1 LDKEMSKKKDRKG
14 LGRGLSALMAD
25 IDRDT
30 KITSNTVS
38 NTSSNML
45 PIEKVIANP
54 NQPRQDFNKE
64 DLEDLTQSIASRGII
79 QPIIVRVS
87 KENNDLYQIV
97 AGERRWRAAQK
108 AQLHEVPV
116 VVRDFTDEEL
126 LEVAIIENVQ
136 RSNLNPVEEALAYK
150 ALIDNFNYTQEQVA
164 TGLGKS
170 RSHVANLLRL
180 LNLPEKVLKYVRV
193 GSLSSG
199 HARTLVGHKQALAL
213 ANIMIEEN
221 MSVREAEIYVKQRLD
236 RKNLNKKINRKDADT
251 RALEADL
258 FTNIKMKV
266 SIDHKEIKGSGKLII
281 SYNDLDELEKLC
293 SILMDGSK

>member
-1 LDKEMSKKKDRKG
+1 
-14 LGRGLSALMAD
+14 MAD

-30 KITSNTVS
+30 KITSNTIS

-64 DLEDLTQSIASRGII
+64 DLEDLTRSIASRGII

-281 SYNDLDELEKLC
+281 SYNDLDELDKLC

>member
-1 LDKEMSKKKDRKG
+1 MSMKKDRKG

-25 IDRDT
+25 IDHDT
-30 KITSNTVS
+30 KIISNTVS

-64 DLEDLTQSIASRGII
+64 DLEDLTRSIASRGII

-170 RSHVANLLRL
+170 RSYIANLLRL

-281 SYNDLDELEKLC
+281 SYNDLDELDKLC

>member
-1 LDKEMSKKKDRKG
+1 MSKKKDRKG

-281 SYNDLDELEKLC
+281 SYNDLDELDKLC

>member
-1 LDKEMSKKKDRKG
+1 MSMKKDRKG

-25 IDRDT
+25 IDHDT
-30 KITSNTVS
+30 KIISNTVS

-64 DLEDLTQSIASRGII
+64 DLEDLTRSIASRGII

-266 SIDHKEIKGSGKLII
+266 SIYHKEIKGSGKLII
-281 SYNDLDELEKLC
+281 SYNDLDELDKLC

>member
-1 LDKEMSKKKDRKG
+1 MSMKKDRKG

-25 IDRDT
+25 IDHDT
-30 KITSNTVS
+30 KIISNTVS

-64 DLEDLTQSIASRGII
+64 DLEDLTRSIASRGII

-170 RSHVANLLRL
+170 RSYIANLLRL

-236 RKNLNKKINRKDADT
+236 RKNLNKEINRKDADT

-281 SYNDLDELEKLC
+281 SYNDLDELDKLC

>member
-1 LDKEMSKKKDRKG
+1 MSMKKDRKG

-25 IDRDT
+25 IDHDT
-30 KITSNTVS
+30 KIISNTVS

-64 DLEDLTQSIASRGII
+64 DLEDLTRSIASRGII

-266 SIDHKEIKGSGKLII
+266 SIDHKEIKGNGKLII
-281 SYNDLDELEKLC
+281 SYNDLDELDKLC
-293 SILMDGSK
+293 SMLMDGSK

>member
-1 LDKEMSKKKDRKG
+1 MSKKKDRKG

-170 RSHVANLLRL
+170 RSYIANLLRL

>member
-1 LDKEMSKKKDRKG
+1 MSMKKDRKG

-25 IDRDT
+25 IDHDT
-30 KITSNTVS
+30 KIISNTVS

-64 DLEDLTQSIASRGII
+64 DLEDLTRSIASRGII

-236 RKNLNKKINRKDADT
+236 RKNLNKNINRKDADT

-281 SYNDLDELEKLC
+281 SYNDLDELDKLC
-293 SILMDGSK
+293 SMLMDGSK

>member
-1 LDKEMSKKKDRKG
+1 MSMKKDRKG

-25 IDRDT
+25 IDHDT
-30 KITSNTVS
+30 KIISNTVS

-64 DLEDLTQSIASRGII
+64 DLEDLTRSIASRGII

-136 RSNLNPVEEALAYK
+136 RSNLNPVEEALAYRS
-150 ALIDNFNYTQEQVA
+150 LIDNFNYTQEQVA

-266 SIDHKEIKGSGKLII
+266 SIDHKEIKGNGKLII
-281 SYNDLDELEKLC
+281 SYNDLDELDKLC

>member
-1 LDKEMSKKKDRKG
+1 MSMKKDRKG

-170 RSHVANLLRL
+170 RSYIANLLRL
-180 LNLPEKVLKYVRV
+180 LNLLEKVLKYVRV

-281 SYNDLDELEKLC
+281 SYNDLDELDKLC

>member
-1 LDKEMSKKKDRKG
+1 MSKKKDRKG

-170 RSHVANLLRL
+170 RSYIANLLRL

-199 HARTLVGHKQALAL
+199 HARTLVGNKQALAL

-281 SYNDLDELEKLC
+281 SYNDLDELDKLC

>member
-1 LDKEMSKKKDRKG
+1 MKKDRKG

-25 IDRDT
+25 IDHDT
-30 KITSNTVS
+30 KIISNTVS

-64 DLEDLTQSIASRGII
+64 DLEDLTRSIASRGII

-97 AGERRWRAAQK
+97 AGERRWRADQK

-281 SYNDLDELEKLC
+281 SYNDLDELDKLC

>member
-1 LDKEMSKKKDRKG
+1 MSKKKDRKG

-38 NTSSNML
+38 NTSINML

-64 DLEDLTQSIASRGII
+64 DLEDLTQSISSRGII

-170 RSHVANLLRL
+170 RSYIANLLRL

-281 SYNDLDELEKLC
+281 SYNDLDELDKLC

>member
-1 LDKEMSKKKDRKG
+1 MSMKKDRKG

-25 IDRDT
+25 IDHDT
-30 KITSNTVS
+30 KIISNTVS

-64 DLEDLTQSIASRGII
+64 DLEDLTRSIASRGII

-266 SIDHKEIKGSGKLII
+266 SIDHKEIKGTGKLII

>member
-64 DLEDLTQSIASRGII
+64 DLEDLTRSIASRGII

-170 RSHVANLLRL
+170 RSYIANLLRL

>member
-1 LDKEMSKKKDRKG
+1 MSMKKDRKG

-25 IDRDT
+25 IDHDT
-30 KITSNTVS
+30 KIISNTVS

-64 DLEDLTQSIASRGII
+64 DLEDLTRSIASRGII

-193 GSLSSG
+193 GSLSSA
-199 HARTLVGHKQALAL
+199 HVRTLVGHKQALAL

-281 SYNDLDELEKLC
+281 SYNDLDELDKLC
-293 SILMDGSK
+293 SMLMDGSK

>member
-1 LDKEMSKKKDRKG
+1 MSKKKDRKG

-170 RSHVANLLRL
+170 RSYIANLLRL

-258 FTNIKMKV
+258 LTNIKMKV

-281 SYNDLDELEKLC
+281 SYNDLDELDKLC

>member
-1 LDKEMSKKKDRKG
+1 MKKDRKG

-25 IDRDT
+25 IDHDT
-30 KITSNTVS
+30 KIISNTVS

-64 DLEDLTQSIASRGII
+64 DLEDLTRSIASRGII

-281 SYNDLDELEKLC
+281 SYNDLDELDKLC
-293 SILMDGSK
+293 SMLMDGSK

>member
-1 LDKEMSKKKDRKG
+1 MSKKKDRKG

-25 IDRDT
+25 IDHDT
-30 KITSNTVS
+30 KIISNTVS

-64 DLEDLTQSIASRGII
+64 DLEDLTRSIASRGII

>member
-1 LDKEMSKKKDRKG
+1 MSKKKDRKG

-25 IDRDT
+25 IDHDT
-30 KITSNTVS
+30 KIISNTVS

-64 DLEDLTQSIASRGII
+64 DLEDLTRSIASRGII

-281 SYNDLDELEKLC
+281 SYNDLDELDKLC

>member
-1 LDKEMSKKKDRKG
+1 MSKKKDRKG

-79 QPIIVRVS
+79 QPIIVRAS

-170 RSHVANLLRL
+170 RSYIANLLRL

-281 SYNDLDELEKLC
+281 SYNDLDELDKLC

>member
-1 LDKEMSKKKDRKG
+1 MSMKKDRKG

-25 IDRDT
+25 IDHDT
-30 KITSNTVS
+30 KIISNTVS

-64 DLEDLTQSIASRGII
+64 DLEDLTRSIASRGII

-170 RSHVANLLRL
+170 RSYIANLLRL

-266 SIDHKEIKGSGKLII
+266 SIDHKEINGSGKLII
-281 SYNDLDELEKLC
+281 SYNDLDELDKLC

>member
-1 LDKEMSKKKDRKG
+1 MSMKKDRKG

-25 IDRDT
+25 IDHDT
-30 KITSNTVS
+30 KIISNTVS

-64 DLEDLTQSIASRGII
+64 DLEDLTRSIASRGII

-251 RALEADL
+251 RAIEADL

-266 SIDHKEIKGSGKLII
+266 SIDHKEIKGNGKLII
-281 SYNDLDELEKLC
+281 SYNDLDELDKLC

>member
-1 LDKEMSKKKDRKG
+1 MSMKKDRKG

-25 IDRDT
+25 IDHDT
-30 KITSNTVS
+30 KVISNTVS

-64 DLEDLTQSIASRGII
+64 DLEDLTRSIASRGII

-281 SYNDLDELEKLC
+281 SYNDLDELDKLC

>member
-1 LDKEMSKKKDRKG
+1 MKKDRKG

-25 IDRDT
+25 IDHDT
-30 KITSNTVS
+30 KIISNTVS

-64 DLEDLTQSIASRGII
+64 DLEDLTRSIASRGII

-266 SIDHKEIKGSGKLII
+266 SIDRKEIKGSGKLII
-281 SYNDLDELEKLC
+281 SYNDLDELDKLC
-293 SILMDGSK
+293 SMLMDGSK

>member
-1 LDKEMSKKKDRKG
+1 MSKKKDRKG

-64 DLEDLTQSIASRGII
+64 DLEDLTRSIASRGII

-170 RSHVANLLRL
+170 RSYIANLLRL

-266 SIDHKEIKGSGKLII
+266 SIDHKEIKGNGKLII
-281 SYNDLDELEKLC
+281 SYNDLDELDKLC

>member
-170 RSHVANLLRL
+170 RSYIANLLRL

-221 MSVREAEIYVKQRLD
+221 MSVREAEIYVKQRLG

-281 SYNDLDELEKLC
+281 SYNDLDELDKLC

>member
-1 LDKEMSKKKDRKG
+1 MKKDRKG

-25 IDRDT
+25 IDHDT
-30 KITSNTVS
+30 KIISNTVS

-64 DLEDLTQSIASRGII
+64 DLEDLTRSIASRGII

-281 SYNDLDELEKLC
+281 SYNNLDELDKLC

>member
-1 LDKEMSKKKDRKG
+1 MSMKKDRKG

-25 IDRDT
+25 IDHDT
-30 KITSNTVS
+30 KIISNTVS

-64 DLEDLTQSIASRGII
+64 DLEDLTRSIASRGII

-281 SYNDLDELEKLC
+281 SYNDLDELDKLC

>member
-1 LDKEMSKKKDRKG
+1 MSKKKDRKG

-30 KITSNTVS
+30 KITSNKVS
-38 NTSSNML
+38 NTLSNML

-281 SYNDLDELEKLC
+281 SYNDLDELDKLC

>member
-1 LDKEMSKKKDRKG
+1 
-14 LGRGLSALMAD
+14 MAD

-64 DLEDLTQSIASRGII
+64 DLEDLTRSIASRGII

-281 SYNDLDELEKLC
+281 SYNDLDELDKLC

>member
-1 LDKEMSKKKDRKG
+1 MSMKKDRKG

-25 IDRDT
+25 IDHDT
-30 KITSNTVS
+30 KIISNTVS

-64 DLEDLTQSIASRGII
+64 DLEDLTRSIASRGII

-221 MSVREAEIYVKQRLD
+221 MSVRKAEIYVKQRLD

-281 SYNDLDELEKLC
+281 SYNDLDELDKLC
-293 SILMDGSK
+293 SMLMDGSK

>member
-64 DLEDLTQSIASRGII
+64 DLEDLTRSSASRGII

-281 SYNDLDELEKLC
+281 SYNDLDELDKLC

>member
-1 LDKEMSKKKDRKG
+1 MKKDRKG

-25 IDRDT
+25 IDHDT
-30 KITSNTVS
+30 KIISNTVS
-38 NTSSNML
+38 HTSSNML

-64 DLEDLTQSIASRGII
+64 DLEDLTRSIASRGII

-236 RKNLNKKINRKDADT
+236 RKKLNKKINRKDADT

-281 SYNDLDELEKLC
+281 SYNDLDELDKLC
-293 SILMDGSK
+293 SMLMDGSK

>member
-1 LDKEMSKKKDRKG
+1 MSMKKDRKG

-25 IDRDT
+25 IDHDT
-30 KITSNTVS
+30 KIISNTVS

-64 DLEDLTQSIASRGII
+64 DLEDLTRSIASRGII

-236 RKNLNKKINRKDADT
+236 RKKLNKKINRKDADT

-281 SYNDLDELEKLC
+281 SYNDLDELDKLC

>member
-170 RSHVANLLRL
+170 RSYIANLLRL

-266 SIDHKEIKGSGKLII
+266 SIDHKEAENL
-281 SYNDLDELEKLC
+281 
-293 SILMDGSK
+293 